1 MKLSAA
7 IALIATAS
15 AVRLMDEDEKTKEL
29 IEKTL
34 DAETLGD
41 LGDLTLEDL
50 GEEGGECLLVST
62 GLTLLEHGVPE
73 EIVAEVGEH
82 MIAGAE
88 SGAPLSEGIEALR
101 QLGEAYEAEAEAQ
114 DKVLGDILGKV
125 KGCAEAALKAWE
137 EEDGDD
143 DDGTDGDDEAPEDDD
158 DKSCFD
164 DECSSGTDLAAL
176 AQKKGKLQGKLE
188 ELAGSD
194 DEEDD
199 DEDKDDEEDDG
210 TDGDGE
216 GPEDEEKSEIEEDGE
231 DKDDEEDDGTDGDG
245 EDAETEEKSEIEE
258 DGEDKE
264 CVDDECSSGTDL
276 AELAQ
281 KKGKLQGKL
290 EDLAGSDDEDDEEDD
305 DEDKDEDEEDDGT
318 DGDGEGPEAEEKS
331 EIEEDGEEKTCVD
344 GECSSGTDLALAQ
357 IREEAAEVVDE
368 LAADVEKLIEEAD
381 LDEDDLEA
389 ALEHVAGKLDEAGV
403 DGDKIAELGELLES
417 GDLEA
422 LEEEVAAL
430 SEEARGKLME
440 AAEDIAGEIER
451 KLGEKAD
458 EWADFKSDAGS
469 ALEDYLDLDDDDEK
483 DE

>member
-7 IALIATAS
+7 IALISTAS
-15 AVRLMDEDEKTKEL
+15 AVKLQMDEEEL
-29 IEKTL
+29 VAKTL

-50 GEEGGECLLVST
+50 GEEGAECLYYAA
-62 GLTLLEHGVPE
+62 GETLLEHGVPE
-73 EIVAEVGEH
+73 DIVLEVGDH
-82 MIAGAE
+82 MIEGAAQ
-88 SGAPLSEGIEALR
+88 GATLAEGIDALR
-101 QLGEAYEAEAEAQ
+101 ALGEAFEAERAEQ

-125 KGCAEAALKAWE
+125 KGCAKAALEAWE
-137 EEDGDD
+137 EEDGD
-143 DDGTDGDDEAPEDDD
+143 EDVA
-158 DKSCFD
+158 
-164 DECSSGTDLAAL
+164 EL
-176 AQKKGKLQGKLE
+176 AQKKGKIQDKLE

-194 DEEDD
+194 EE
-199 DEDKDDEEDDG
+199 EEDDG
-210 TDGDGE
+210 TDDDGE
-216 GPEDEEKSEIEEDGE
+216 APED
-231 DKDDEEDDGTDGDG
+231 
-245 EDAETEEKSEIEE
+245 EEKSEIEE

-290 EDLAGSDDEDDEEDD
+290 EDLAGSDDEDDEEGD

-381 LDEDDLEA
+381 LDEDDLDA
-389 ALEHVAGKLDEAGV
+389 ALEHVAAKLDEAGV
-403 DGDKIAELGELLES
+403 DGEKIAELGELLES

-430 SEEARGKLME
+430 SEEARAKLME

>member
-125 KGCAEAALKAWE
+125 KGCAAAAKKELE
-137 EEDGDD
+137 GDD
-143 DDGTDGDDEAPEDDD
+143 DDEGSDEGSDEGDDEKSSGTDLEEEEVSVIEEDDE
-158 DKSCFD
+158 DKSCYD

-176 AQKKGKLQGKLE
+176 AQKGKLR
-188 ELAGSD
+188 
-194 DEEDD
+194 
-199 DEDKDDEEDDG
+199 
-210 TDGDGE
+210 
-216 GPEDEEKSEIEEDGE
+216 
-231 DKDDEEDDGTDGDG
+231 
-245 EDAETEEKSEIEE
+245 
-258 DGEDKE
+258 
-264 CVDDECSSGTDL
+264 
-276 AELAQ
+276 
-281 KKGKLQGKL
+281 GKL
-290 EDLAGSDDEDDEEDD
+290 EDKAEEGDDEEE
-305 DEDKDEDEEDDGT
+305 DEDKDEDEEDEGDDEKSSGT
-318 DGDGEGPEAEEKS
+318 DLDGEGEEVKPDELADDDEDDEDKEEEEEEEDDGEEPEYEEKS
-331 EIEEDGEEKTCVD
+331 EIEEDDEEKTCAD

-357 IREEAAEVVDE
+357 IRDEAADIVDE
-368 LAADVEKLIEEAD
+368 LAADVEALIEEAD
-381 LDEDDLEA
+381 LDEEDLEK
-389 ALEHVAGKLDEAGV
+389 ALEHVAGKLEEAGV
-403 DGDKIAELGELLES
+403 DGAKVEELGALLEE
-417 GDLEA
+417 GDFEA
-422 LEEEVAAL
+422 LEEEVAEL
-430 SEEARGKLME
+430 SEEARAALME
-440 AAEDIAGEIER
+440 AAEDIAGEIEK

-458 EWADFKSDAGS
+458 DWADFKSEAGKE
-469 ALEDYLDLDDDDEK
+469 LEAKLDLDSGDDE
-483 DE
+483 

>member
-7 IALIATAS
+7 IALISTAS
-15 AVRLMDEDEKTKEL
+15 AVKLQMDEEEL
-29 IEKTL
+29 VAKTL

-50 GEEGGECLLVST
+50 GEEGATCLYYAAGE
-62 GLTLLEHGVPE
+62 TLLEHGVPE
-73 EIVAEVGEH
+73 DIVLEVGDH
-82 MIAGAE
+82 MIEGAAE
-88 SGAPLSEGIEALR
+88 GATLAEGIDALR
-101 QLGEAYEAEAEAQ
+101 ALGEAFEAERAEQ

-125 KGCAEAALKAWE
+125 KGCAKAALEAWE
-137 EEDGDD
+137 EEGSD

-245 EDAETEEKSEIEE
+245 E
-258 DGEDKE
+258 
-264 CVDDECSSGTDL
+264 
-276 AELAQ
+276 
-281 KKGKLQGKL
+281 
-290 EDLAGSDDEDDEEDD
+290 
-305 DEDKDEDEEDDGT
+305 
-318 DGDGEGPEAEEKS
+318 GPEAEEKS
-331 EIEEDGEEKTCVD
+331 EIEEDDEEKTCVD

-389 ALEHVAGKLDEAGV
+389 ALEHVAAKLDEAGV

>member
-7 IALIATAS
+7 IALISTAS
-15 AVRLMDEDEKTKEL
+15 AVKLQMDEEEL
-29 IEKTL
+29 VAKTL

-50 GEEGGECLLVST
+50 GEEGAECLYYAA
-62 GLTLLEHGVPE
+62 GETLLEHGVPE
-73 EIVAEVGEH
+73 DIVLEVGDH
-82 MIAGAE
+82 MIEGAAE
-88 SGAPLSEGIEALR
+88 GATLAEGIDALR
-101 QLGEAYEAEAEAQ
+101 ALGEAFETERAQQ

-176 AQKKGKLQGKLE
+176 AQKKGKIQDKLE

-194 DEEDD
+194 DDEDD
-199 DEDKDDEEDDG
+199 D
-210 TDGDGE
+210 
-216 GPEDEEKSEIEEDGE
+216 E

-389 ALEHVAGKLDEAGV
+389 ALEHVAAKLDEAGV

-430 SEEARGKLME
+430 SEEARAKLME

-469 ALEDYLDLDDDDEK
+469 ALEDYLDLDDDDE
-483 DE
+483 

>member
-7 IALIATAS
+7 IALISTAS
-15 AVRLMDEDEKTKEL
+15 AVKLQMDEEEL
-29 IEKTL
+29 VAKTL

-50 GEEGGECLLVST
+50 GEEGAECLYYAA
-62 GLTLLEHGVPE
+62 GETLLEHGVPE
-73 EIVAEVGEH
+73 DIVLEVGDH
-82 MIAGAE
+82 MIEGAAE
-88 SGAPLSEGIEALR
+88 GATLAEGIDALR
-101 QLGEAYEAEAEAQ
+101 ALGEAFETERAQQ

-216 GPEDEEKSEIEEDGE
+216 GPE
-231 DKDDEEDDGTDGDG
+231 
-245 EDAETEEKSEIEE
+245 
-258 DGEDKE
+258 
-264 CVDDECSSGTDL
+264 
-276 AELAQ
+276 
-281 KKGKLQGKL
+281 
-290 EDLAGSDDEDDEEDD
+290 
-305 DEDKDEDEEDDGT
+305 
-318 DGDGEGPEAEEKS
+318 AEEKS
-331 EIEEDGEEKTCVD
+331 EIEEDDEEKTCVD

-430 SEEARGKLME
+430 SEEARAKLME

>member
-7 IALIATAS
+7 IALISTAS
-15 AVRLMDEDEKTKEL
+15 AVKLQMDEEEL
-29 IEKTL
+29 VAKTL

-50 GEEGGECLLVST
+50 GEEGAECLYYAA
-62 GLTLLEHGVPE
+62 GETLLEHGVPE
-73 EIVAEVGEH
+73 DIVLEVGDH
-82 MIAGAE
+82 MIEGAAQ
-88 SGAPLSEGIEALR
+88 GATLAEGIDALR
-101 QLGEAYEAEAEAQ
+101 ALGEAFEADRAEQ

-125 KGCAEAALKAWE
+125 KGCAKAALEAWE
-137 EEDGDD
+137 EEDGD
-143 DDGTDGDDEAPEDDD
+143 EDVA
-158 DKSCFD
+158 
-164 DECSSGTDLAAL
+164 EL
-176 AQKKGKLQGKLE
+176 AQKKGKIQDKLE

-194 DEEDD
+194 EE
-199 DEDKDDEEDDG
+199 EEDDG
-210 TDGDGE
+210 TDDDGE
-216 GPEDEEKSEIEEDGE
+216 APED
-231 DKDDEEDDGTDGDG
+231 
-245 EDAETEEKSEIEE
+245 EEKSEIEE

-290 EDLAGSDDEDDEEDD
+290 EDLAGSDDEDDEEGD

-381 LDEDDLEA
+381 LDEDDLDA
-389 ALEHVAGKLDEAGV
+389 ALEHVAAKLDEAGV
-403 DGDKIAELGELLES
+403 DGEKIAELGELLES

-430 SEEARGKLME
+430 SEEARAKLME

-469 ALEDYLDLDDDDEK
+469 ALEDYLGLDDDDEK

>member
-7 IALIATAS
+7 IALISTAS
-15 AVRLMDEDEKTKEL
+15 AVKLQMDEEDL
-29 IEKTL
+29 VAMTL
-34 DAETLGD
+34 DAETLDD
-41 LGDLTLEDL
+41 LGELTLEDL
-50 GEEGGECLLVST
+50 GEEGATCLYYAAGE
-62 GLTLLEHGVPE
+62 TLLAHGVPE
-73 EIVAEVGEH
+73 DIVLEVGDH
-82 MIAGAE
+82 MIEGAAQ
-88 SGAPLSEGIEALR
+88 GATLAEGIDALR
-101 QLGEAYEAEAEAQ
+101 ALGEAFEAERAEQ

-125 KGCAEAALKAWE
+125 KGCAKAALEAWE
-137 EEDGDD
+137 EEDGD
-143 DDGTDGDDEAPEDDD
+143 EDVA
-158 DKSCFD
+158 
-164 DECSSGTDLAAL
+164 EL
-176 AQKKGKLQGKLE
+176 AQKKGKIQDKLE

-194 DEEDD
+194 EE
-199 DEDKDDEEDDG
+199 EEDDG
-210 TDGDGE
+210 TDDDGE
-216 GPEDEEKSEIEEDGE
+216 APED
-231 DKDDEEDDGTDGDG
+231 
-245 EDAETEEKSEIEE
+245 EEKSEIEE

-290 EDLAGSDDEDDEEDD
+290 EDLAGSDDEDDEEGD

-381 LDEDDLEA
+381 LDEDDLDA
-389 ALEHVAGKLDEAGV
+389 ALEHVAAKLDEAGV
-403 DGDKIAELGELLES
+403 DGEKIAELGELLES

-430 SEEARGKLME
+430 SEEARAKLME